1 MSADFPMP
9 ELLTNCTE
17 PDCYSVS
24 ETELH
29 YRIYFLVISLL
40 ILVSAFLLSLEILIR
55 WMAQKIN
62 PNLEIPK
69 AVKIIYNL
77 IFIVGFIASF
87 CFIFFLGYV
96 FLQYSF

>member
-77 IFIVGFIASF
+77 IFTFGIIMSFFILF
-87 CFIFFLGYV
+87 CPLFV
-96 FLQYSF
+96 Q